1 VTSELAWRRTFIDDF
16 GQSWTPFGSLR
27 MDSSFLAYDKS
38 GVNNY
43 QSNFI
48 NADSQAIARP
58 SSATGLTYRFP
69 FVARQW
75 NFTHV
80 IEPIGQIVVRP
91 NEWMANKIPNEDSQS
106 LVFDDTNL
114 FAVNKFSGYDRIE
127 GGTRANIGAKY
138 SITADNGMSGNVL
151 FGQSF
156 HLSGVNSFTQGGAA
170 AVGPLSGL
178 DRAKSDYVG
187 RVQFI
192 PTGAYSFTTKARF
205 DELTGSTKRLEF
217 TSALTFGSLSTNLT
231 FGRYAPQPENGYAY
245 KREGALASARYAIDQ
260 NYYVFGGTAVDM
272 ARKEAEIALLGTSGR
287 TSGVPIVSGIFGG
300 AGYKDEC
307 SLFEVSYSESMGGA
321 TLGVV
326 QRNRTVMFRIELKT
340 LGGTRF
346 SQSTATDQ

>member
-1 VTSELAWRRTFIDDF
+1 
-16 GQSWTPFGSLR
+16 
-27 MDSSFLAYDKS
+27 M
-38 GVNNY
+38 
-43 QSNFI
+43 
-48 NADSQAIARP
+48 
-58 SSATGLTYRFP
+58 
-69 FVARQW
+69 
-75 NFTHV
+75 THV
-80 IEPIGQIVVRP
+80 IEPIGQLIARP

-114 FAVNKFSGYDRIE
+114 FSVNKFSGFDRVE
-127 GGTRANIGAKY
+127 GGTRANVGAKY
-138 SITADNGMSGNVL
+138 SVTTDTGMSGNVL

-156 HLSGVNSFTQGGAA
+156 HLSGVNSFTQGGMA
-170 AVGPLSGL
+170 AVGPQSGL

-192 PTGAYSFTTKARF
+192 PTSAYSFTTKARF
-205 DELTGSTKRLEF
+205 DELTGATKRLEF
-217 TSALTFGSLSTNLT
+217 TSALNFGSLSTTLT

-245 KREGALASARYAIDQ
+245 KREGALGSARYAINQ

-287 TSGVPIVSGIFGG
+287 TSGLPVVSGIFGG

-326 QRNRTVMFRIELKT
+326 QRNRTLLFRIELKT

-346 SQSTATDQ
+346 SQSSNTE